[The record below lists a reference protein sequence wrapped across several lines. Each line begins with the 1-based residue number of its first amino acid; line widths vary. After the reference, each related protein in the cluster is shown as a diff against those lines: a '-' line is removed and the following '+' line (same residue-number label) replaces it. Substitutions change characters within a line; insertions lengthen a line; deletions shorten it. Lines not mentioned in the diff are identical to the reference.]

1 MHDVSLR
8 MSAQRRS
15 RMPDQITTEEF
26 ADHMDAFEQRL
37 GARASR
43 SDRRVEAIDSR
54 LDAIDGRL
62 DAIDTRLDVIDGR
75 LRGLVDAI
83 EERLVERDK
92 GGRRLEDVDGESMS
106 IAARGDDDFGVLIVT
121 AQPPAGVEPV
131 SASEMTVD
139 KANGIAVETPKPS
152 RGVRGRGTKI
162 ARETPR
168 VPRASDGPAKRVRQ
182 RRSRT

>member
-1 MHDVSLR
+1 
-8 MSAQRRS
+8 
-15 RMPDQITTEEF
+15 MPDQITTEEF

-43 SDRRVEAIDSR
+43 SDRRIEAIDSR

-75 LRGLVDAI
+75 LRGLVEAI
-83 EERLVERDK
+83 EERLVERDE
-92 GGRRLEDVDGESMS
+92 GGRRLEEVDAESMS
-106 IAARGDDDFGVLIVT
+106 TMARRDNDDLGILIVT
-121 AQPPAGVEPV
+121 TQPPAGAEP
-131 SASEMTVD
+131 AGARAAAID
-139 KANGIAVETPKPS
+139 NANGVKVDQPKPT
-152 RGVRGRGTKI
+152 RGVRPRGVKT

-168 VPRASDGPAKRVRQ
+168 APRASDGPAKRVRQ